1 MRLFF
6 LLPVTTIAT
15 CSSLVFLEL
24 APDPVPVE
32 VDAPELELVAISSTR
47 VPAANLAI
55 TESVESPR
63 YIILKPVNNTVIRF
77 SFHNFSQ
84 QRVSHLLSF
93 MRVFVLSFVIE
104 LLRDEAAQ
112 TQNPFVILN
121 PYH

>member
-63 YIILKPVNNTVIRF
+63 
-77 SFHNFSQ
+77 
-84 QRVSHLLSF
+84 
-93 MRVFVLSFVIE
+93 
-104 LLRDEAAQ
+104 
-112 TQNPFVILN
+112 
-121 PYH
+121 